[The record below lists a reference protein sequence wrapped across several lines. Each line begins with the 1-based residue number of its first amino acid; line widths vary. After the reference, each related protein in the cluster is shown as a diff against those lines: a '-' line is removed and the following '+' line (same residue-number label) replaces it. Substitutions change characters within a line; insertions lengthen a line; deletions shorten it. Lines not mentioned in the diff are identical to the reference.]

1 MQARMKHPAMVVPGA
16 MQALMA
22 LNESSIKAGLPKS
35 VQATTVN
42 KVCGSGMQTV
52 IMGAEAIAAGSVD
65 YVIAGGME
73 SMTNAPYILKKHRSG
88 ARIVPF
94 YRLGSS
100 VRYSID
106 RVREALDKQAEGGA
120 R

>member
-1 MQARMKHPAMVVPGA
+1 MHPAP
-16 MQALMA
+16 
-22 LNESSIKAGLPKS
+22 NTAGTRLAVDEKTLAATLGMS
-35 VQATTVN
+35 VAWLR
-42 KVCGSGMQTV
+42 K
-52 IMGAEAIAAGSVD
+52 D
-65 YVIAGGME
+65 
-73 SMTNAPYILKKHRSG
+73 RSG

-106 RVREALDKQAEGGA
+106 RVREALDKRAEGGA

>member
-1 MQARMKHPAMVVPGA
+1 MHPAPNTKGTRLAVDEKTLAACLGM
-16 MQALMA
+16 
-22 LNESSIKAGLPKS
+22 S
-35 VQATTVN
+35 VAWLR
-42 KVCGSGMQTV
+42 K
-52 IMGAEAIAAGSVD
+52 D
-65 YVIAGGME
+65 
-73 SMTNAPYILKKHRSG
+73 RSG

-94 YRLGSS
+94 YRLGTS

>member
-1 MQARMKHPAMVVPGA
+1 MHPAP
-16 MQALMA
+16 
-22 LNESSIKAGLPKS
+22 NTAGTRLAVDEKTLAEVIGMS
-35 VQATTVN
+35 VAWLR
-42 KVCGSGMQTV
+42 K
-52 IMGAEAIAAGSVD
+52 D
-65 YVIAGGME
+65 
-73 SMTNAPYILKKHRSG
+73 RSG

-94 YRLGSS
+94 YRLGTS

>member
-1 MQARMKHPAMVVPGA
+1 MHPAPNTAGTRLAVDEKT
-16 MQALMA
+16 MA
-22 LNESSIKAGLPKS
+22 ACLGMS
-35 VQATTVN
+35 VAWLR
-42 KVCGSGMQTV
+42 K
-52 IMGAEAIAAGSVD
+52 D
-65 YVIAGGME
+65 
-73 SMTNAPYILKKHRSG
+73 RSG

>member
-1 MQARMKHPAMVVPGA
+1 MHTAP
-16 MQALMA
+16 
-22 LNESSIKAGLPKS
+22 NTAGTRLAVDEK
-35 VQATTVN
+35 TL
-42 KVCGSGMQTV
+42 
-52 IMGAEAIAAGSVD
+52 AEAIGMSVAWLRKD
-65 YVIAGGME
+65 
-73 SMTNAPYILKKHRSG
+73 RSG

>member
-1 MQARMKHPAMVVPGA
+1 MHPAPNTTGTRLAVDEKTLAATLGM
-16 MQALMA
+16 
-22 LNESSIKAGLPKS
+22 S
-35 VQATTVN
+35 VAWLR
-42 KVCGSGMQTV
+42 K
-52 IMGAEAIAAGSVD
+52 D
-65 YVIAGGME
+65 
-73 SMTNAPYILKKHRSG
+73 RSG

-106 RVREALDKQAEGGA
+106 RVREALDKRAEGGA

>member
-1 MQARMKHPAMVVPGA
+1 M
-16 MQALMA
+16 
-22 LNESSIKAGLPKS
+22 S
-35 VQATTVN
+35 VAWLR
-42 KVCGSGMQTV
+42 K
-52 IMGAEAIAAGSVD
+52 D
-65 YVIAGGME
+65 
-73 SMTNAPYILKKHRSG
+73 RSG

>member
-1 MQARMKHPAMVVPGA
+1 MHPAPTP
-16 MQALMA
+16 
-22 LNESSIKAGLPKS
+22 AGTRLAVDEK
-35 VQATTVN
+35 TL
-42 KVCGSGMQTV
+42 
-52 IMGAEAIAAGSVD
+52 AEAIGMSVAWLRKD
-65 YVIAGGME
+65 
-73 SMTNAPYILKKHRSG
+73 RSG

-106 RVREALDKQAEGGA
+106 RVREALDKRAEGGA

>member
-1 MQARMKHPAMVVPGA
+1 MHPAPNTTGTRLAVDEKTLAACLGM
-16 MQALMA
+16 
-22 LNESSIKAGLPKS
+22 S
-35 VQATTVN
+35 VAWLR
-42 KVCGSGMQTV
+42 K
-52 IMGAEAIAAGSVD
+52 D
-65 YVIAGGME
+65 
-73 SMTNAPYILKKHRSG
+73 RSG

-94 YRLGSS
+94 YRLGTS

>member
-1 MQARMKHPAMVVPGA
+1 MHPAPNPGTRLA
-16 MQALMA
+16 VDEKTLAACLGM
-22 LNESSIKAGLPKS
+22 S
-35 VQATTVN
+35 VAWLR
-42 KVCGSGMQTV
+42 K
-52 IMGAEAIAAGSVD
+52 D
-65 YVIAGGME
+65 
-73 SMTNAPYILKKHRSG
+73 RSG